1 MDCATKVQHQHI
13 PPPNLTTS
21 QTRMPVEATQ
31 SPSPMTRWG
40 DKTPDWMGMRG
51 PDGDGT
57 PDWLGMRDLDGDG
70 TLDLGT
76 RGPDWLASMD
86 GGLLG
91 MPVQGLQ

>member
-1 MDCATKVQHQHI
+1 
-13 PPPNLTTS
+13 
-21 QTRMPVEATQ
+21 MPIEAAQ
-31 SPSPMTRWG
+31 SLSPMTGWG

-57 PDWLGMRDLDGDG
+57 LDWLGMRDLDGDR

-76 RGPDWLASMD
+76 RGSDWLAVMD

-91 MPVQGLQ
+91 MPVQGLQQYGRLVGGLGKMRMDEEIIVAMM